1 MAARRRTRND
11 DKVQAL
17 LAMWADVSVRRQLL
31 GTVRNTTAFNK
42 IADELAR
49 KGYHPDTKQCR
60 EKLKQLKKNTR
71 KFHQGKYDSLASSK
85 SVVDLAK

>member
-1 MAARRRTRND
+1 M
-11 DKVQAL
+11 QAL
-17 LAMWADVSVRRQLL
+17 LAMWADASFRRQLL
-31 GTVRNTTAFNK
+31 GAVWNTTAFNK

-49 KGYHPDTKQCR
+49 KGYQRDKKQRR

-71 KFHQGKYDSLASSK
+71 KLHQGKYDSLASSK